1 MRREMLASNVH
12 SLGNVKL
19 WENTMSAKI
28 LVVDDDLDLRDSLS
42 QYLRRHGYRVYQA
55 DSAFA
60 ARRMLQGCSPD
71 LILLDIMMPGEDGL
85 SFRRSLSKT
94 RNTPTIFLSAKTSD
108 IDRIEGLEAGADDY
122 ICKAYNPREL
132 LARIRA
138 VLRRG
143 NRSHAPCQSLR
154 FFEFDR
160 WVLDTA
166 RRRLTRN
173 DGLIVALSA
182 SELALIEVFV
192 RNPNIVMSRE
202 RILDLSR
209 KEENDV
215 FDRSVDSQISR
226 FRRKLERD
234 PKAPELIKTVWGG
247 GYQFASDVK
256 VI

>member
-1 MRREMLASNVH
+1 MRRET
-12 SLGNVKL
+12 SLRCVYGFS
-19 WENTMSAKI
+19 ETEQRDYCMSAKI
-28 LVVDDDLDLRDSLS
+28 LIVDDDLDLRDDLS
-42 QYLRRHGYRVYQA
+42 QYLQRHGYRVFQA

-60 ARRMLQGCSPD
+60 ARRMLQACSPD
-71 LILLDIMMPGEDGL
+71 LIVLDVMMPGEDGL

-108 IDRIEGLEAGADDY
+108 GDRIEGLEAGADDY
-122 ICKAYNPREL
+122 ICKACNPQEL

-143 NRSHAPCQSLR
+143 KSSQVQSQSVR

-160 WVLDTA
+160 WVLDAA

-173 DGLIVALSA
+173 DGLVVALSA
-182 SELALIEVFV
+182 SEFALIEVFV
-192 RNPNIVMSRE
+192 RHPNVVLSRE

-209 KEENDV
+209 KDEGDV

-226 FRRKLERD
+226 FRRKLECD
-234 PKAPELIKTVWGG
+234 PKAPQLIQTVWGG
-247 GYQFASDVK
+247 GYQFNCDVK
-256 VI
+256 VM